1 MISVQSSRLEIR
13 ENVPLA
19 PLTTLGIGG
28 SARFF
33 VEACEEQTAV
43 AALYFAEQRRLPA
56 FVLGGGSN
64 ILVADEGFPGLVL
77 RVAIR
82 GVSEQ
87 IEGDNVAVTMGAGE
101 DWDSFVASSVER
113 GLGGVECLSGIP
125 GSVGGT
131 PIQNVGAYGQEVSET
146 IVAVRVCDRSSR
158 RVLTLRNA
166 ECGFSYRHSIF
177 LSTARDRYLVLS
189 VTYALPRDGQPS
201 LQYAEVQK
209 YFAGSSRKPT
219 LRDVREAVRA
229 IRASKAMLLVSG
241 DPDCRS
247 AGSFFKNPIVTEQQ
261 YGEISA
267 LAPAPVP
274 RYPVRN
280 GAGQVKVPAAW
291 LIERAGF
298 PKGYGRGRVGLSS
311 KHTLAVVNH
320 GGASAGD
327 VLALM
332 REIQQGVRG
341 RFGVQ
346 LVPEPQFVGFPTDQS
361 SCEGSQTKHSASSG
375 RKHMDGV

>member
-1 MISVQSSRLEIR
+1 MQSSRLQIL

-28 SARFF
+28 PARFF
-33 VEACEEQTAV
+33 VEACDEQTAV
-43 AALYFAEQRRLPA
+43 DALDFADQRGLPT

-64 ILVADEGFPGLVL
+64 LLVADEGFPGLVL
-77 RVAIR
+77 RMAVG
-82 GVSEQ
+82 GVSEHTQ
-87 IEGDNVAVTMGAGE
+87 GNKVVVTVGAGE
-101 DWDSFVASSVER
+101 EWDGFVGSSVER

-158 RVLTLRNA
+158 RIFELSNA

-177 LSTARDRYLVLS
+177 LSTARDRYMVLS
-189 VTYALPRDGQPS
+189 VTYALPREGQPT
-201 LQYAEVQK
+201 LKYLEVQN
-209 YFAGSSRKPT
+209 YFAGGSGKPS

-247 AGSFFKNPIVTEQQ
+247 AGSFFKNPIVSEQQ

-267 LAPAPVP
+267 RAPAPVP

-280 GAGQVKVPAAW
+280 DDGRVKVPAAW

-298 PKGYGRGRVGLSS
+298 PKGYGSGRVGLSS
-311 KHTLAVVNH
+311 KHTLALVNH

-332 REIQQGVRG
+332 REIQQGVRD
-341 RFGVQ
+341 RFGVP
-346 LVPEPQFVGFPTDQS
+346 LVPEPQFVGFSAEQS
-361 SCEGSQTKHSASSG
+361 SCEGSQTKPSASSG

>member
-28 SARFF
+28 PGRFF
-33 VEACEEQTAV
+33 VEAREEQTAV
-43 AALYFAEQRRLPA
+43 AALDFAEQRRLPA

-77 RVAIR
+77 RMAIR

-87 IEGDNVAVTMGAGE
+87 IGGDNVVVTMGAGE
-101 DWDSFVASSVER
+101 GWDSFVGSSVER

-158 RVLTLRNA
+158 RILTLRNA

-209 YFAGSSRKPT
+209 YFAGGNRKPT

-261 YGEISA
+261 YDEISA
-267 LAPAPVP
+267 RAPTPVP

-280 GAGQVKVPAAW
+280 GAGRVKVPAAW

-298 PKGYGRGRVGLSS
+298 SKGYGRGRVGLSS

-341 RFGVQ
+341 QFGVQ
-346 LVPEPQFVGFPTDQS
+346 LVPEPQFVGFPTDPK
-361 SCEGSQTKHSASSG
+361 SCEGSETKHSASSG
-375 RKHMDGV
+375 RKRVDGV